1 MKKKEYGLF
10 SNCAFLLKFAYRTNR
25 TVFFIKVPQILL
37 NAATPFIP
45 ILFLRLILNE
55 ITIGGDMDRVVLYV
69 VLLAAATLVTGVLTA
84 ILNYFLQNQLE
95 LTVRKIKNRLGNI
108 VMEMPYSDAEQPK
121 VRDFIQLAQDGTNF
135 SKVFDYISSILTSFL
150 TIAGV
155 AAIIITIQPIIFL
168 FIALVVM
175 TRLFADKKNRKLWD
189 KWRPRYAPIM
199 RKEHYYLNVIR
210 RPEFGKEVRV
220 NNLQEWFYDK
230 ADAQTEIYLDTSTRH
245 NKEIQRNNILSSAAG
260 ILQEGAVYLILAY
273 KVVFQAMTIGDFS
286 MYTSS
291 VSTFSNNVR
300 SIVTAISSVMQTGL
314 FVKDFRYCIEIA
326 DKSKKKDAAETLEV
340 DPEHVVLQFQNV
352 SFKYP
357 NTDRYILKNISLTL
371 NSKSSLSLVGVNGS
385 GKTTFVKL
393 LCRMYEPTEGEI
405 LLNGVNINRYSYD
418 DYIRLIG
425 AVFQDFKLFNFT
437 VKENVSLGEECDESQ
452 VTGALVKI
460 GLGTK
465 LERLPKGLDT
475 NISKEFDS
483 GGIEFSGGEA
493 QKLAMART
501 LCKNAPVIILDEP
514 TAALDPIAEAEIYSK
529 FNELTKNKTA
539 LYISHRL
546 SSCKFCDKIA
556 VLDHGEI
563 VQYGNHTELMAEG
576 GLYAKMWNM
585 QAQYYVEV

>member
-1 MKKKEYGLF
+1 MKKTEYGLF
-10 SNCAFLLKFAYRTNR
+10 SNCVFLLKFAYHTNR
-25 TVFFIKVPQILL
+25 AVFFIKVPQILI
-37 NAATPFIP
+37 NAVTPFIP

-55 ITIGGDMDRVVLYV
+55 ITIGRDMDRLVLYV
-69 VLLAAATLVTGVLTA
+69 VLLAVATLVTGVLTA
-84 ILNYFLQNQLE
+84 ILNYFMQNQME

-121 VRDFIQLAQDGTNF
+121 IRDFITLAQDGTNF
-135 SKVFDYISSILTSFL
+135 SQVLDYISSIITSFL

-168 FIALVVM
+168 FIALVVV

-189 KWRPRYAPIM
+189 KWRPRYASIM
-199 RKEHYYLNVIR
+199 RKQNYYTRVIK
-210 RPEFGKEVRV
+210 RPEFGKEVRL
-220 NNLQEWFYDK
+220 NNLQDWIYDK
-230 ADAQTEIYLDTSTRH
+230 ADAHSEVYLDASTKH
-245 NKEIQRNNILSSAAG
+245 NKEIQRNNILSSAVS
-260 ILQEGAVYLILAY
+260 ILQEGVVYLILAY

-291 VSTFSNNVR
+291 VSTFSNNIR

-326 DKSKKKDAAETLEV
+326 DKSKKADNAEVL
-340 DPEHVVLQFQNV
+340 DLNPEHVVLEFRHV
-352 SFKYP
+352 SFRYP
-357 NTDRYILKNISLTL
+357 NTDKYVLKDISLIL
-371 NSKSSLSLVGVNGS
+371 NSKSSLSIVGVNGS
-385 GKTTFVKL
+385 GKTTMVKL
-393 LCRMYEPTEGEI
+393 LCRMYEPTQGEI
-405 LLNGVNINRYSYD
+405 LLNGININRFSYD

-425 AVFQDFKLFNFT
+425 AVFQDFKLFSFT
-437 VKENVSLGEECDESQ
+437 VKENVSLGGDCDEDQ
-452 VTGALVKI
+452 VTNALRKI
-460 GLGTK
+460 GLGAK
-465 LERLPKGLDT
+465 IERLPKGLDT
-475 NISKEFDS
+475 NINKEFDS
-483 GGIEFSGGEA
+483 NGIEFSGGEA

-529 FNELTKNKTA
+529 FNELTRNKTA
-539 LYISHRL
+539 IYISHRL

-563 VQYGNHTELMAEG
+563 VQYGSHKDLMEEG